1 MHDYFQEVLY
11 AFPSEIFTFEFVAVT
26 SKMGDKP
33 NPEGFVKKDKL
44 EKKVRISES
53 EGEGEEEI
61 DQEVDDEP
69 DEETVSEE
77 ESQEKLQG
85 DSCNLS
91 SAKKGATQNAE
102 SVKSPT
108 DQLEVFRQQWQN
120 ELQQKSDSREQSP
133 HNAERKKEKGV
144 NHSEPNETASK
155 EDMARAL
162 FIQGM
167 EAEDDGMLS
176 EAIYYYRKA
185 LQLVPDIESKLGNM
199 FQQSPRDRARQDSE
213 SSVDGNE
220 QEEML
225 IDGLDKLKLSQ
236 EGLCQME
243 YEQRTTHISC
253 LPVELVIYILHWVV
267 SNDLDLRSL
276 DMFAMVCKGFYMCA
290 RDERV
295 WKKACQKVW
304 GLNLGSCKKF
314 GNSWR
319 RMMIERPHLLF
330 DGCYISKVTYV
341 RQGEQGLDNFYRP
354 FHLVEYFRYI
364 RFFPNGQVLMLVS
377 PEDPL
382 QTLPKL
388 KNCNSRA
395 PGILKGGYRMA
406 DSKVTCLLKRVK
418 AESHN
423 NQFRYKRQQRHANN
437 QAEMESCYV
446 VECDVV
452 SSGRRAH
459 AQLVWKNYSIQNIC
473 KVTGEQVH
481 TQFDLNK
488 RSFPPL
494 IFSRVK
500 SYSLVST
507 EPLT

>member
-1 MHDYFQEVLY
+1 
-11 AFPSEIFTFEFVAVT
+11 
-26 SKMGDKP
+26 MGDKSAP
-33 NPEGFVKKDKL
+33 HGLSNSDEIKRN
-44 EKKVRISES
+44 VR
-53 EGEGEEEI
+53 GE
-61 DQEVDDEP
+61 
-69 DEETVSEE
+69 SEE
-77 ESQEKLQG
+77 EEEEVDQEA
-85 DSCNLS
+85 DD
-91 SAKKGATQNAE
+91 E
-102 SVKSPT
+102 SYEVHVNDEEEEQQDNCCKNSTEDQTPGPFERAPDNSH
-108 DQLEVFRQQWQN
+108 DQLEVFRQQWQI
-120 ELQQKSDSREQSP
+120 ELQQKSGSREQSP
-133 HNAERKKEKGV
+133 HTNARSTKNIKGSSSQQ
-144 NHSEPNETASK
+144 SEAVSR
-155 EDMARAL
+155 EDMARAF

-167 EAEDDGMLS
+167 EAEDDGMLN

-199 FQQSPRDRARQDSE
+199 FQHSPRDRARQDSE
-213 SSVDGNE
+213 SSVEGIE
-220 QEEML
+220 SEEMV
-225 IDGLDKLKLSQ
+225 IDGLDKLRLVEK
-236 EGLCQME
+236 GLCQME
-243 YEQRTTHISC
+243 YEQRMTHISC

-341 RQGEQGLDNFYRP
+341 RPGEQGLDNFYRP

-382 QTLPKL
+382 QSLPKL
-388 KNCNSRA
+388 KNSNSQS

-406 DSKVTCLLKRVK
+406 DSKVTCLLKRVRT
-418 AESHN
+418 ESHS
-423 NQFRYKRQQRHANN
+423 NQYRYKRQQRQANN
-437 QAEMESCYV
+437 QADESCYV
-446 VECDVV
+446 VECDIV

-459 AQLVWKNYSIQNIC
+459 AQLVWKSYAIQNIS
-473 KVTGEQVH
+473 KLTGEQVH
-481 TQFDLNK
+481 NQFDLNK

-500 SYSLVST
+500 SYTST
-507 EPLT
+507 SSEPLT